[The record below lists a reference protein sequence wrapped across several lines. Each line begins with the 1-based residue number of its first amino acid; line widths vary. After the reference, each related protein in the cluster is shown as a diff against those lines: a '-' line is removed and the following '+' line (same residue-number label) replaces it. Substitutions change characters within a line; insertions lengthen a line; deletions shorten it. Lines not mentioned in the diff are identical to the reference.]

1 MVREMMQLIP
11 SADQA
16 LEAIGLHRQSRL
28 NGRSSLIGMF
38 ALGLAV
44 GAGLA
49 LVFAPLANSLIE
61 PEADA
66 EGATAESA

>member
-1 MVREMMQLIP
+1 MQRIP

-16 LEAIGLHRQSRL
+16 LEAIGLHRESRL

-38 ALGLAV
+38 ALGLAI

-49 LVFAPLANSLIE
+49 LVFAPLASARIE
-61 PEADA
+61 AEAKA